1 MSLLSSRRAVLALLM
16 SSALATPLLA
26 GPEKTKGNILTV
38 DMQAM
43 KVVVKH
49 PKGYNMTLTVNAS
62 TPIKFTDGSEFFIN
76 PTVRDLAAG
85 MYIYFTHENG
95 VVSDIEVREI
105 PNELRHPRQTQSQA
119 GGSSGSGRSGS
130 GSSGSGR
137 DNQGG
142 RGRDQ
147 GRSDNSSR
155 DLKVRILNITD
166 ERRGEF
172 RADVAGQTQ
181 SFQMSNPRDLRSF
194 RVGDIVVLS
203 VDRDNVVTS
212 IRSTDR

>member
-26 GPEKTKGNILTV
+26 APEKTKGNILTV

-49 PKGYNMTLTVNAS
+49 PKGYNMTLTVNAG
-62 TPIKFTDGSEFFIN
+62 TPVKFTDGSEFFIN
-76 PTVRDLAAG
+76 PTVKDLAAG

-95 VVSDIEVREI
+95 MVSDIEVREI
-105 PNELRHPRQTQSQA
+105 PNELRHPRQNQ
-119 GGSSGSGRSGS
+119 GGGNT
-130 GSSGSGR
+130 
-137 DNQGG
+137 DAQGG

-147 GRSDNSSR
+147 GSR
-155 DLKVRILNITD
+155 DQGSGDQGRGASNSRDRDLRVRILSITD
-166 ERRGEF
+166 ERRGDF
-172 RADVAGQTQ
+172 KADVAGQTQ
-181 SFQMSNPRDLRSF
+181 SFHMSNPRDLRSF
-194 RVGDIVVLS
+194 RVGDTVVVS
-203 VDRDNVVTS
+203 VGRDNVVNS

>member
-16 SSALATPLLA
+16 SSALAAPLLA
-26 GPEKTKGNILTV
+26 APEKTKGNILTV

-49 PKGYNMTLTVNAS
+49 PKGYNMTLTVNAG
-62 TPIKFTDGSEFFIN
+62 TPVKFTDGTEFFIN
-76 PTVRDLAAG
+76 PTVKDLAAG

-95 VVSDIEVREI
+95 MVSDIEVREI
-105 PNELRHPRQTQSQA
+105 PNELRHPRQNQ
-119 GGSSGSGRSGS
+119 GGGNT
-130 GSSGSGR
+130 
-137 DNQGG
+137 DTQGG

-147 GRSDNSSR
+147 GRGDSSSRDR
-155 DLKVRILNITD
+155 DLKVRILSITD

-172 RADVAGQTQ
+172 KADVAGRTE
-181 SFQMSNPRDLRSF
+181 SFHMSNPRDLRAF
-194 RVGDIVVLS
+194 RVGDTVVVS
-203 VDRDNVVTS
+203 VGRDNLVNS